1 MNKWKIAFWVCLTVL
16 LLVTAFS
23 VYSIIDQAVTL
34 TYQKEGY
41 TDTENDLDNL
51 IEIINKTDLTKTQIQ
66 NELKDHRLYE
76 YMDFKKD
83 TISLDRVILIFENNK
98 LKSVIKQWREKKA
111 ERITG
116 VLRNCRHSAN

>member
-1 MNKWKIAFWVCLTVL
+1 MNKWKIAFWICFTVL
-16 LLVTAFS
+16 LLVTAVG

-83 TISLDRVILIFENNK
+83 TISLDRVLLIFNNNK
-98 LKSVIKQWREKKA
+98 LKSVTKQW
-111 ERITG
+111 
-116 VLRNCRHSAN
+116 

>member
-1 MNKWKIAFWVCLTVL
+1 MNKWKIAFWVCFTIL
-16 LLVTAFS
+16 LIVTAVG

-41 TDTENDLDNL
+41 TDTEKDLDDL
-51 IEIINKTDLTKTQIQ
+51 IEIIKKTDLTKTQNQ

-83 TISLDRVILIFENNK
+83 TISLDRVLLIFNNNK
-98 LKSVIKQWREKKA
+98 LKSVTKQW
-111 ERITG
+111 
-116 VLRNCRHSAN
+116 

>member
-16 LLVTAFS
+16 ILVTAFG

-66 NELKDHRLYE
+66 KELKDHRLYE
-76 YMDFKKD
+76 YMDFKTD
-83 TISLDRVILIFENNK
+83 TISLDRVSIIFKDDK
-98 LKSVIKQWREKKA
+98 LFKVTKQW
-111 ERITG
+111 
-116 VLRNCRHSAN
+116 

>member
-51 IEIINKTDLTKTQIQ
+51 IEIINKTDLTKTQIEK
-66 NELKDHRLYE
+66 ELKDHRLYE
-76 YMDFKKD
+76 YMNFKKD
-83 TISLDRVILIFENNK
+83 TISLDRVTLIFQSDK
-98 LKSVIKQWREKKA
+98 LFKVTKQW
-111 ERITG
+111 
-116 VLRNCRHSAN
+116 